1 VLNTN
6 IYFVFI
12 DSYEQGCK
20 SEMTTSHW
28 SKGHQSN
35 YALCN
40 FLFAIKTHVRTK
52 DFLKQTHFMLV
63 PDSNRLYSIAA
74 T

>member
-1 VLNTN
+1 
-6 IYFVFI
+6 VFI
-12 DSYEQGCK
+12 DGYKQGCK

-28 SKGHQSN
+28 SKGLQSN

-40 FLFAIKTHVRTK
+40 FLFATKTHVSTK
-52 DFLKQTHFMLV
+52 DFLKQTQFMLV
-63 PDSNRLYSIAA
+63 PDSKILYVTAA